1 MAGGARAGDTLRM
14 RNPIRWLLALAVW
27 LPDALAA
34 QTPRAIVPGDLHRI
48 RSVGDPQVSP
58 DGEWVAY
65 TVGSTDS
72 TRDARDTDV
81 HMVRWDGTRSV
92 RLTST
97 PARESQPRWSPDGRY
112 LSFVSRR
119 GDADAAQV
127 WLLERAGGEAQRL
140 TDLPEGVDEYAWSP
154 DGSRIVVVSQ
164 DADSAARADTT
175 RPRPIVIDRYLIK
188 RDGDGWLDGRRTH
201 LHLVDVATKVTTRLT
216 SGNADDRDPD
226 WSPDGRRIA
235 FTSARHTDEDRSD
248 ETDLYVI
255 EARAGSTP
263 QRLTSAPTFER
274 APAWSP
280 DGKWIAFL
288 QGTFVAVPMYG
299 TPRVAV
305 ISADG
310 GTPRVL
316 APALDRPQQSPV
328 WTADGAAVLTLID
341 DDRTG
346 PLVRI
351 AIADGAVTRV
361 IDGARVVES
370 VDQAQGR
377 IAVLLGDPA
386 MPSEVFAL
394 DASAGATEPRRLTH
408 ENDAWRSTVRTAPL
422 EPFTARSRD
431 GTVVN
436 GLLARGAGAVP
447 GRPHRT
453 VLWIHGGPV
462 SQNDHAF
469 WLEREALAAA
479 GWNVLQVNYRGS
491 SGRGEAYQRAIYADW
506 CGKEVED
513 LLASVDQAVRAGIAD
528 PDRLAVGGWSYGG
541 ILTDCLIA
549 TTTRFKAAVSGA
561 GSSLFTS
568 MYGSDQ
574 YPSQYDNELGPP
586 WKSPKLW
593 EKVSYAFWKADRIK
607 TPTLFMGGA
616 DDFNVPIAGSEQM
629 YLALRTQD
637 VPTQLVVYPGE
648 NHGITRPSFAVD
660 RVSRWI
666 GWLDRWAPA
675 ADQVVP

>member
-1 MAGGARAGDTLRM
+1 VAGRARARDNPRM
-14 RNPIRWLLALAVW
+14 RNSLRWILAGVGLLPAALF
-27 LPDALAA
+27 A
-34 QTPRAIVPGDLHRI
+34 QAPRAIVPGDLLRL
-48 RSVGDPQVSP
+48 RAVGDPQVSP

-65 TVGSTDS
+65 TVGTSDS

-81 HMVRWDGTRSV
+81 HMVRWDGTRMV
-92 RLTST
+92 RLTAT
-97 PARESQPRWSPDGRY
+97 TARESQPRWSPDGRY
-112 LSFVSRR
+112 LAFVSKR
-119 GDADAAQV
+119 ANASASQV

-164 DADSAARADTT
+164 DSDSAARADTT

-201 LHLVDVATKVTTRLT
+201 LHLVDVATKLTTRLT
-216 SGNADDRDPD
+216 SGNADDRDPE

-235 FTSARHTDEDRSD
+235 FTSARHTDEDRTD

-263 QRLTSAPTFER
+263 LRLTSAPTVER

-288 QGTFVAVPMYG
+288 QGTFVPVPMYG

-305 ISADG
+305 VAADG

-316 APALDRPQQSPV
+316 APALDRPQQAPV

-351 AIADGAVTRV
+351 AVADGAVTRLV
-361 IDGARVVES
+361 DGLRVVES

-386 MPSEVFAL
+386 TPAEVYAV
-394 DASAGATEPRRLTH
+394 DASPSEPRRLTH
-408 ENDAWRSTVRTAPL
+408 ENDAWRATVRTAPL

-436 GLLARGAGAVP
+436 GLLARGAGAAA

-491 SGRGEAYQRAIYADW
+491 SGRGEAYQRAIYGDW

-513 LLASVDQAVRAGIAD
+513 LQAAVDQAVRAGIAD
-528 PDRLAVGGWSYGG
+528 PERLAVGGWSYGG

-549 TTTRFKAAVSGA
+549 TTTRFRAAVSGA

-574 YPSQYDNELGPP
+574 YPAQYDNELGAP
-586 WKSPKLW
+586 WKTPKLW
-593 EKVSYAFWKADRIK
+593 EKVSFAFWKADRIK

-648 NHGITRPSFAVD
+648 NHSIVRPSFAVD

-666 GWLDRWAPA
+666 GWLDRWVPTPE
-675 ADQVVP
+675 QVVP